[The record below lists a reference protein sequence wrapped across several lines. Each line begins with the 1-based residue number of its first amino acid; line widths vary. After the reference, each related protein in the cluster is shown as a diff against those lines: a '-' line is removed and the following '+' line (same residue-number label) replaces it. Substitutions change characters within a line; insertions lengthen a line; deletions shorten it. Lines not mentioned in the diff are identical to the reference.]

1 MVRSQE
7 SRRKLR
13 SNDLIKVVNTGTRQF
28 GAITVDNEGYGRY
41 QGEVQICKVD
51 LPQDEK
57 VNVIGQVVQTDKS
70 LIPYIGPGQTFRL
83 LHK

>member
-1 MVRSQE
+1 QH
-7 SRRKLR
+7 
-13 SNDLIKVVNTGTRQF
+13 

-51 LPQDEK
+51 LLEDGK
-57 VNVIGQVVQTDKS
+57 VNVVGRVTQDDRD
-70 LIPYIGPGQTFRL
+70 LIAFIGPGQTFKL